1 MKINSGVEWAA
12 HACALLATLPPG
24 WSLSA
29 QALAAYHEV
38 PPAYMAKQLQ
48 ALSKAGIVKSN
59 RGAKGGY
66 TLTRAATLITLL
78 DIFIA
83 IEGNAPAFRCTEIRQ
98 KGPCPSSKKACKIPC
113 IIAASFN
120 EAETAYRDS
129 IARVTILDVMTV
141 AAQSSTPSKASAV
154 GAWLTEHAAK
164 L

>member
-59 RGAKGGY
+59 RGAKAVSY
-66 TLTRAATLITLL
+66 THLTLPT
-78 DIFIA
+78 
-83 IEGNAPAFRCTEIRQ
+83 
-98 KGPCPSSKKACKIPC
+98 
-113 IIAASFN
+113 
-120 EAETAYRDS
+120 
-129 IARVTILDVMTV
+129 
-141 AAQSSTPSKASAV
+141 TPYV
-154 GAWLTEHAAK
+154 
-164 L
+164 